1 MNLEKNKKAMP
12 VGRQGFAPAPECSV
26 YRPSLLNSAQRVGK
40 AAEYENGWLKARK
53 TSALAKGFTLIEMMI
68 AIFIFSLMMIAV
80 TEIFSSSFGGYGNAR
95 NIQKDLEDA
104 QFVMGQIA
112 KTLRTS
118 SIVNIGG
125 SSEITVYDYSQN
137 KCVAYQFVSGEIR
150 TDATA
155 DDSVPSTSDPVDW
168 CFANFS
174 PDFSAYNKMAAFF
187 VDGRFNSIKSD
198 NTPGSE
204 ILGKVT
210 ISMKICSNSSCSKD
224 EAVIQTSVSLRDYTK
239 AGI

>member
-26 YRPSLLNSAQRVGK
+26 CRSALLNSAQRVGK
-40 AAEYENGWLKARK
+40 AAEYENGWLKVRK

-118 SIVNIGG
+118 S
-125 SSEITVYDYSQN
+125 
-137 KCVAYQFVSGEIR
+137 
-150 TDATA
+150 
-155 DDSVPSTSDPVDW
+155 
-168 CFANFS
+168 
-174 PDFSAYNKMAAFF
+174 
-187 VDGRFNSIKSD
+187 
-198 NTPGSE
+198 
-204 ILGKVT
+204 
-210 ISMKICSNSSCSKD
+210 
-224 EAVIQTSVSLRDYTK
+224 
-239 AGI
+239 